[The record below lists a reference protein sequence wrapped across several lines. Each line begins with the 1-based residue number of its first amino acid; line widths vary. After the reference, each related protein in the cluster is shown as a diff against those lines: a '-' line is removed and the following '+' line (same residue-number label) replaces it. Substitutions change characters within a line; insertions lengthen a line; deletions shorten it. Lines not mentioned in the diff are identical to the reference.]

1 MAKRNADS
9 KSIKDLMGAF
19 IKENNLSKGF
29 AKIKVEEAWAQV
41 MGPGVQSY
49 TTAVRIQNE
58 VLVVH
63 LTSSVLREE
72 LGYGKD
78 KITAMMNEVLGE
90 TLIKKVRLT

>member
-1 MAKRNADS
+1 MAKRNSDS
-9 KSIKDLMGAF
+9 KSIKDLMGDF

-29 AKIKVEEAWAQV
+29 AKIRVEEAWKQV

-49 TTAVRIQNE
+49 TTAVKIQNE

-72 LGYGKD
+72 LTYGKD
-78 KITAMMNEVLGE
+78 KIIAMMNAVLGDKP
-90 TLIKKVRLT
+90 IKNIRLT

>member
-19 IKENNLSKGF
+19 IKDNNLSKGF

-49 TTAVRIQNE
+49 TSSVKIQNE
-58 VLVVH
+58 VLVVR

-78 KITAMMNEVLGE
+78 KIMQMMNEVLGE
-90 TLIKKVRLT
+90 ILIKKVRLS

>member
-19 IKENNLSKGF
+19 IKDNNLSKGF
-29 AKIKVEEAWAQV
+29 AKIKVEEAWTQV

-49 TTAVRIQNE
+49 TSSVKIQNE
-58 VLVVH
+58 VLVVR

-78 KITAMMNEVLGE
+78 KIVQMMNEVLGE
-90 TLIKKVRLT
+90 TLIKKVRLS

>member
-9 KSIKDLMGAF
+9 KSIKDLMGDF

-29 AKIKVEEAWAQV
+29 AKIKVEEAWTQV

-49 TTAVRIQNE
+49 TTAVKIQNE

-63 LTSSVLREE
+63 LSSSVLREE
-72 LGYGKD
+72 LGYGKE
-78 KITAMMNEVLGE
+78 KIIAMMNETLGE
-90 TLIKKVRLT
+90 DLIKKVRLT